1 MAKEEYDEFLVNE
14 NFDEIKNSTNNVILF
29 GSVGNGKTTC
39 INKIC
44 GCNLKTKNDGFS
56 CTRDVQ
62 YCMAP
67 DGSYYID
74 FPGLNAAE
82 DIVKHL
88 KVQKSCLSS
97 IPARMICLV
106 TKLTARYDDIVKALL
121 QMVKIFIEYRSNI
134 AIIITFC
141 ENITITQEAEIS
153 VVIEKKTKIKSSNII
168 FTSSKMSPE
177 TLREKLN
184 SLKSKM
190 NNIEKIQI
198 KDRDLL
204 NTVGNDGDLD
214 VVEERDKFLD
224 EFRNSLK
231 MFKKEFNQASENSLK
246 FALYYSF
253 VDYKEDLI
261 ERFSEIVKNKVTDT
275 DIAIVEIITFNN
287 EIFSDFHGFTLQV
300 QSALK
305 AETAFFDE
313 RQDNRY
319 KRCPY
324 CRTIW
329 FKIKGC
335 NSMKCGKRTKLKDI
349 FTGRFKNY
357 VVKFINGNFF
367 KETLSEKNADDLGE
381 DSENVGL
388 YADEIEKNKN
398 RNGKCLIQSQGC
410 GRDLD
415 WRTMEDCTD
424 WVNKQVTQIS
434 MENFDNK
441 TLEKINNVKVDHFVK

>member
-141 ENITITQEAEIS
+141 ENITITQEADIS

-313 RQDNRY
+313 GQDNRY

-357 VVKFINGNFF
+357 VVKFINGSFF
-367 KETLSEKNADDLGE
+367 KEILSEKNADNLGK
-381 DSENVGL
+381 DDTKVGL
-388 YADEIEKNKN
+388 FDDEIEKNKN

-441 TLEKINNVKVDHFVK
+441 TLEKINNIKVEHFDK

>member
-14 NFDEIKNSTNNVILF
+14 NFDEIKSSTNNVILF

-231 MFKKEFNQASENSLK
+231 MFKEEFNQASENSLK

-261 ERFSEIVKNKVTDT
+261 ERF
-275 DIAIVEIITFNN
+275 
-287 EIFSDFHGFTLQV
+287 
-300 QSALK
+300 
-305 AETAFFDE
+305 
-313 RQDNRY
+313 
-319 KRCPY
+319 
-324 CRTIW
+324 
-329 FKIKGC
+329 
-335 NSMKCGKRTKLKDI
+335 
-349 FTGRFKNY
+349 
-357 VVKFINGNFF
+357 
-367 KETLSEKNADDLGE
+367 
-381 DSENVGL
+381 
-388 YADEIEKNKN
+388 
-398 RNGKCLIQSQGC
+398 
-410 GRDLD
+410 
-415 WRTMEDCTD
+415 
-424 WVNKQVTQIS
+424 
-434 MENFDNK
+434 
-441 TLEKINNVKVDHFVK
+441 